1 MNCTQNDTF
10 HICQR
15 DCKPI
20 QIALREAINHVEDNV
35 ATDLKT
41 CLGTEIAGGH
51 GAEAGSS

>member
-41 CLGTEIAGGH
+41 CEVIA
-51 GAEAGSS
+51 AKVQIEDQ